1 MRAKQLINALQYL
14 DTKYYLVEN
23 NIHCKLLSCLIFY
36 TFGRIEHSKEFKKGT
51 RSVSKVMSANPL
63 THLSVLVLVLV
74 AGLAGRA
81 RTPQYK

>member
-1 MRAKQLINALQYL
+1 
-14 DTKYYLVEN
+14 
-23 NIHCKLLSCLIFY
+23 
-36 TFGRIEHSKEFKKGT
+36 
-51 RSVSKVMSANPL
+51 MSANPL

>member
-23 NIHCKLLSCLIFY
+23 NIHCRLLSCLIFY
-36 TFGRIEHSKEFKKGT
+36 TFGRIEHSKEVTGA
-51 RSVSKVMSANPL
+51 RSVGKVMSANPL

-81 RTPQYK
+81 RTPRYK